1 MTDTLENYRNE
12 INKIDKLLVDII
24 KQRMKLSLKIGKY
37 KKDNNMEI
45 LNSNREKEVVNKI
58 NEYNK
63 KETEIILEDEFIKDL
78 WTTLMNYSKIT
89 NLIIL
94 T

>member
-78 WTTLMNYSKIT
+78 WTTLMNYSKRLQI
-89 NLIIL
+89 
-94 T
+94 